1 MRTLSR
7 PDGPMAF
14 LLGKPIRGESVF
26 PEVFERLRRHGREVR
41 VHLPHET
48 GDFVPAWLADAAL
61 LVHRGLNPAALAAL
75 IDLEQAGLRCCN
87 RIAATLA
94 VNDRHG
100 LQQRL
105 ETAGLPVPTGSLAT
119 TWTEALVRA
128 QGRAVV
134 VKAVDGRLGRG
145 ARVVVVEAAA
155 GPPEAPFPGPY
166 LVQDRVTHDGWDRKV
181 YVAGPAYRGLLKPW
195 PRRGSADRRP
205 FAPEPMLGDLALAVG
220 RVLGLEIYGVDFVVG
235 GTGPL
240 IVDVN
245 VFPGFKGVPE
255 AARLIVDHLIERDA
269 ASVRI

>member
-1 MRTLSR
+1 
-7 PDGPMAF
+7 
-14 LLGKPIRGESVF
+14 
-26 PEVFERLRRHGREVR
+26 
-41 VHLPHET
+41 
-48 GDFVPAWLADAAL
+48 
-61 LVHRGLNPAALAAL
+61 
-75 IDLEQAGLRCCN
+75 
-87 RIAATLA
+87 TLA

-119 TWTEALVRA
+119 TWAEALALA